1 MKTHLPFADCIVWLR
16 AEPALLQ
23 RAHCSSGT
31 GVDEPDLLSRVSLM
45 LAMCLH
51 WFHMLGEGGWG
62 LTKVVSELFSNQ
74 SADNLLRLS
83 FGEIV
88 IRVK

>member
-31 GVDEPDLLSRVSLM
+31 GVDEPDLLSSVFSDAGAVSTLVPH
-45 LAMCLH
+45 A
-51 WFHMLGEGGWG
+51 
-62 LTKVVSELFSNQ
+62 
-74 SADNLLRLS
+74 R
-83 FGEIV
+83 
-88 IRVK
+88 